1 MNNEDDLQHRL
12 LSKIKTRRESI
23 NVFVRNLDRRAV
35 RLTNLSI
42 ICSALTSALTAA
54 PAFGGVNFIE
64 GMQQLGMSG
73 DPPVWR
79 VVCFL
84 ALFLSLVAAISTNM
98 YKSHDMA
105 ARIAKAQAS
114 SVLLEGL
121 ETAVEFGQFS
131 VQEAMKL
138 YTQYIADIPFI
149 QEVDSEPVKG

>member
-1 MNNEDDLQHRL
+1 MNNEDELQQKL
-12 LSKIKTRRESI
+12 LNKIKARRESI
-23 NVFVRNLDRRAV
+23 TIFVRELDRRAV

-42 ICSALTSALTAA
+42 ICSALTTALTAA
-54 PAFGGVNFIE
+54 PAMGGTNFIE
-64 GMQQLGMSG
+64 GMQFLGMSN

-79 VVCFL
+79 IVCF
-84 ALFLSLVAAISTNM
+84 AAMFLSLAAAISTNM

-121 ETAVEFGQFS
+121 EASVEFGQFS

-138 YTQYIADIPFI
+138 YSQYIADIPFI
-149 QEVDSEPVKG
+149 QDSVTGPAKV